1 MKIAVNTRFLLE
13 NRLEGIGWFTFE
25 TISRIVKLHPE
36 HEFCFFFDR
45 PYSKKFIF
53 AENVKPLILYP
64 PARHPFLW
72 YLWFEY
78 SVKHAL
84 KKTGADLFFS
94 PDGHLCLSSK
104 TKSISVIHDINF
116 EHYPDQMKWLQRKYY
131 LHYFKKFA
139 NYADRIITVSE
150 YSKNDIINTY
160 GISPEKI
167 DVAYN
172 GANSIYK
179 PLNSLEK
186 KEAQNEFANGCQ
198 YFIYIGALLP
208 RKNIARMLQAFD
220 GFRVSIQSDVKMLIV
235 GAKMFNTEDIEHIYN
250 SMKFKNEVIF
260 TGRLAPEKIEKTL
273 GGALALTYVSYFE
286 GFGIPIVEAMNAD
299 VPVITSNVTS
309 MPEVAGDAALIADP
323 FSIESITE
331 AMIRIYKDG
340 PLRNSLIEK
349 GRIQRQK
356 FSWDKTAEQVWQ
368 SIEKCVI

>member
-1 MKIAVNTRFLLE
+1 
-13 NRLEGIGWFTFE
+13 
-25 TISRIVKLHPE
+25 
-36 HEFCFFFDR
+36 
-45 PYSKKFIF
+45 
-53 AENVKPLILYP
+53 
-64 PARHPFLW
+64 
-72 YLWFEY
+72 
-78 SVKHAL
+78 
-84 KKTGADLFFS
+84 
-94 PDGHLCLSSK
+94 
-104 TKSISVIHDINF
+104 
-116 EHYPDQMKWLQRKYY
+116 MKWLQRKYY